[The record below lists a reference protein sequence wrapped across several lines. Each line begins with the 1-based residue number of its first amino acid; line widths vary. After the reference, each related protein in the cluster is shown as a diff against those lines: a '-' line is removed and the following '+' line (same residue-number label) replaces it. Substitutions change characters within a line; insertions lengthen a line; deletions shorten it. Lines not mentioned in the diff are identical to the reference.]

1 MAILGLGV
9 DLIEVKRF
17 EREEARQGG
26 DFARAFL
33 LPAEIDRASRDPHP
47 DAARAAHFAA
57 KEAFLKALGTGLRG
71 RLKWHDLEVVPRAG
85 RGVALVIHGE
95 AARLLAERGID
106 QVELSLTHTHGHA
119 AALVVIAGGGRTAA
133 GGRRSSHD

>member
-9 DLIEVKRF
+9 DLVEVKRF
-17 EREEARQGG
+17 EREEARQGR

-33 LPAEIDRASRDPHP
+33 LPAEIDRANRDPRP

-71 RLKWHDLEVVPRAG
+71 RLAWHDLEVVPRAG
-85 RGVALVIHGE
+85 RSAALVLRGE
-95 AARLLAERGID
+95 AARLAAERGID
-106 QVELSLTHTHGHA
+106 QVVLSVTRTRGHA
-119 AALVVIAGGGRTAA
+119 AALVVIAGGGRAA
-133 GGRRSSHD
+133 GVRGRSSHD